1 MSDTDEHRAETT
13 VEVMKE
19 LAETAGNIVQPGLAK
34 ISKLHK
40 LRAKRLTLTAK
51 RLEKGLGSSHPR
63 VVTLRSRAAAAKRMS
78 EALDVERR
86 RNSGRPKPTAKEWM
100 VRGRIYS
107 SSGEPIK
114 GAKVRIYEKEPGADN
129 LIGEVESDKFGDY
142 AITYHERVFAGAP
155 ESTDLVIEII
165 DREGNV
171 LQPGEGDLRFK
182 PGRDENL
189 GIVIDT
195 PIERPVRPPEPEPVR
210 PEPPTPE
217 PPVPI
222 PGDDPIPLSEV
233 PGIGRV
239 YLARLRSA
247 RIKDVAALAAL
258 DVGRVASV
266 LGVSE
271 RIAKKISYE
280 AKRLVA

>member
-1 MSDTDEHRAETT
+1 MPETDERRAEATIK
-13 VEVMKE
+13 VMRE
-19 LAETAGNIVQPGLAK
+19 LAETAGTITQPGLSK
-34 ISKLHK
+34 IGQLQG
-40 LRAKRLTLTAK
+40 LRADRLTQTAQ
-51 RLEKGLGSSHPR
+51 RLEESLGSSDPR
-63 VVTLRSRAAAAKRMS
+63 VVALRARAAASKRMS
-78 EALDVERR
+78 TALDVERR
-86 RNSGRPKPTAKEWM
+86 RDARRCRPKANEWL
-100 VRGRIYS
+100 VHGRLYDA
-107 SSGEPIK
+107 SGTPVK
-114 GAKVRIYEKEPGADN
+114 GAKVRVYENKPGEEN
-129 LIGEVESDKFGDY
+129 LIGEVASDEFGDY
-142 AITYHERVFAGAP
+142 SIAYHERVFAGAP
-155 ESTDLVIEII
+155 ESTDLVIEVV
-165 DREGNV
+165 DLEGNV

-182 PGRDENL
+182 PGRDEYF

-239 YLARLRSA
+239 YLARLRTA

-271 RIAKKISYE
+271 RIAKKISDE